1 MHPYRIPEALAERLM
16 TRRGRLHPFESLD
29 PLRTALVVIDM
40 QDAFCVPG
48 MPLEVPA
55 ARGIAGNINALVHA
69 VRDAGGVVV
78 WVSMTVPTLAD
89 WPVYL
94 EDLLVPNLAR
104 DVQQSLQPGMPGHA
118 LWHEMPVDA
127 DKDLMLPKSRF
138 SAFLPSSSDLAQR
151 LRQQGIDTV
160 LIAGTLTNVCCE
172 SSARDAAMQ
181 DFRVTMVSDA
191 NAARSGEDHA
201 AALNMFLQ
209 AFGDVRTTAETLAL
223 VRESLRPGRARAGGA
238 RTSS

>member
-1 MHPYRIPEALAERLM
+1 MHPYRIPDALAERLM

-55 ARGIAGNINALVHA
+55 ARGIADNINALAHA
-69 VRDAGGVVV
+69 VREAGGIVV

-94 EDLLVPNLAR
+94 EQMLAPDLAR
-104 DVQQSLQPGMPGHA
+104 DVQRSLQPGMPGHA
-118 LWHEMPVDA
+118 LWHGMAVDA

-138 SAFLPSSSDLAQR
+138 SAFLPGSSDLAQR
-151 LRQQGIDTV
+151 LRQRDIDTV

-191 NAARSGEDHA
+191 NAARADTDHA
-201 AALNMFLQ
+201 VALDMFLQ
-209 AFGDVRTTAETLAL
+209 AFGDVRTTAEALAL
-223 VRESLRPGRARAGGA
+223 VREGVRPDRTRAGEA